1 MYIFR
6 HHTADDLIDLDDR
19 TGNWVSVEERDDDTL
34 MVGLMTMAQ
43 RADYVIR
50 GSYTIEN
57 DKRCS
62 FYWNDD
68 RELVFRP
75 PDNRRLVLMRREAG
89 ARLVDLMPAMTVQL
103 QPATHG
109 DGRAMPGM
117 STFRLSDDGG
127 VVLFEQ
133 TYDSERYLQFYLG
146 NFTFAPDEDLSDWDF
161 FVFVKR
167 SLEELKKI
175 ALASAPLTA
184 PKPPGAGAI
193 DELVVA
199 DTGAAC
205 PRAGLWVPSNRLD
218 VRRKLALGEAMP
230 DVDGRAETWVWVGVE
245 A

>member
-1 MYIFR
+1 MLIYR
-6 HHTADDLIDLDDR
+6 HHTAVDKIDLNDR
-19 TGNWVSVEERDDDTL
+19 TGNWVPVEERDDDTL

-75 PDNRRLVLMRREAG
+75 PDNRRLVMMRREAG
-89 ARLVDLMPAMTVQL
+89 ARLVDLMPGMTVQL
-103 QPATHG
+103 QPATYG

-117 STFRLSDDGG
+117 STFRLTDAGG

-146 NFTFAPDEDLSDWDF
+146 NFSFVPDEDLSDWDF
-161 FVFVKR
+161 FVFVKC

-175 ALASAPLTA
+175 ALASAPPDA
-184 PKPPGAGAI
+184 SKAASAGDG
-193 DELVVA
+193 DEMVVA
-199 DTGAAC
+199 DTGSAC
-205 PRAGLWVPSNRLD
+205 PRAGLWVPSHRLD

-230 DVDGRAETWVWVGVE
+230 DLDGRAETWVWVG
-245 A
+245 APT